1 MFKILKWLHM
11 QNFQFNNIEQTIF
24 IKEFWSTQKLK

>member
-1 MFKILKWLHM
+1 MFKVLKRFHM
-11 QNFQFNNIEQTIF
+11 QTFQLDNIEQTIF